1 MAGQKRRGRQ
11 ITAEALDEKISKAQD
26 KLVATKKAYDEA
38 AQELRNLLEKRD
50 AIRKDDLYNR
60 LVKSAYRQI
69 ACRPLRHCFRCVGA
83 CHLPVQ
89 NRHQANCSA
98 CRQKRAQ
105 PR

>member
-26 KLVATKKAYDEA
+26 KLVATKKTYDEA

-60 LVKSAYRQI
+60 LVSSKWTYEQVIKMISSD
-69 ACRPLRHCFRCVGA
+69 P
-83 CHLPVQ
+83 PDDD
-89 NRHQANCSA
+89 
-98 CRQKRAQ
+98 
-105 PR
+105 